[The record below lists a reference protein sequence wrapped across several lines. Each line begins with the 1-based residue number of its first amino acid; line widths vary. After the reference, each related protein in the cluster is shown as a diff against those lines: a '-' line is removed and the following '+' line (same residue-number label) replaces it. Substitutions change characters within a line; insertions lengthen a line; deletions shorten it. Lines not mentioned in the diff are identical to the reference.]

1 MVARLSNTV
10 RDYAWGSP
18 TAIPALLGVSPDG
31 SPQAELWMGAH
42 ESAPSVLPSGESLYD
57 LVSASPS
64 EVLGAETAERFDGR
78 FPFLAKILAAAQ
90 PLSIQAH
97 PSPEQAVDGY
107 RRDEEA
113 GIPRDA
119 GDRNYKDSWPKP
131 EILIALEPF
140 DALVGFRPLDRTV
153 ALLEALDAAA
163 LEGLTASLRDG
174 KLREAFTEFMSS
186 DRDAI
191 RPLVAALGA
200 ACDRYVAD
208 ARVGAADADAP
219 GADADARVV
228 DVDARV
234 GDVDARVADADV
246 DARVA
251 EVDARVAA
259 ADDAPGASGDTAPA
273 PARAPAGEFL
283 VEAETLARLA
293 VDFPD
298 DPGVLAALLLNR
310 VRLERF
316 ESVYLPAGNV
326 HAYLRGTGFEVMANS
341 DNVLRGGLTSKH
353 VDVPELVSVID
364 FEPLADPLLR
374 GVSVAPG
381 VTAYETGSPYF
392 AVRRVDL
399 AGDAVVVPAE
409 GARIVAV
416 VDGEVTVGAEG
427 TDETEALAGGQS
439 AFLRGPEGPCNLRG
453 SGTAFVVSA
462 R

>member
-1 MVARLSNTV
+1 MVARLATTI

-18 TAIPALLGVSPDG
+18 TAIPALLGVEPDG
-31 SPQAELWMGAH
+31 TPQAELWMGAH

-57 LVSASPS
+57 LVSARPA
-64 EVLGAETAERFDGR
+64 EILGEETAEQFDGR

-97 PSPEQAVDGY
+97 PSPEQAVEGF
-107 RRDEEA
+107 RRDEQA

-119 GDRNYKDSWPKP
+119 ADRNYKDAWPKP

-153 ALLEALDAAA
+153 ALLEALDPTG
-163 LEGLTASLRDG
+163 LEGLTAQLRDG
-174 KLREAFTEFMSS
+174 KLRDAFTEFMSS
-186 DRDAI
+186 DRDTI
-191 RPLVAALGA
+191 RPLVGALA
-200 ACDRYVAD
+200 EACARY
-208 ARVGAADADAP
+208 
-219 GADADARVV
+219 
-228 DVDARV
+228 
-234 GDVDARVADADV
+234 
-246 DARVA
+246 
-251 EVDARVAA
+251 
-259 ADDAPGASGDTAPA
+259 
-273 PARAPAGEFL
+273 AGQAFA
-283 VEAETLARLA
+283 VEIETIGRLA
-293 VDFPD
+293 EDFPD

-353 VDVPELVSVID
+353 IDVPELVSVID
-364 FEPLADPLLR
+364 FEPLADPVLH
-374 GVSVAPG
+374 GTVVAPG
-381 VTAYETGSPYF
+381 ITAYETGSPYF

-399 AGDAVVVPAE
+399 AGEAVVVPAD

-427 TDETEALAGGQS
+427 TDETEALSAGQS
-439 AFLRGPEGPCNLRG
+439 AFLRGPEGACNLRG

>member
-18 TAIPALLGVSPDG
+18 TAIPALLGVEPDG
-31 SPQAELWMGAH
+31 KPQAELWMGAH

-57 LVSASPS
+57 LVSSSPS
-64 EVLGAETAERFDGR
+64 DVLGAETAERFDGR

-107 RRDEEA
+107 KRDEEA

-119 GDRNYKDSWPKP
+119 ADRNYKDSWPKP

-140 DALVGFRPLDRTV
+140 DALVGFRPLERTV
-153 ALLEALDAAA
+153 ALLEALGAVG
-163 LEGLTASLRDG
+163 LEELTASLRDG

-191 RPLVAALGA
+191 RPLVAALGE
-200 ACDRYVAD
+200 ACEAYVG
-208 ARVGAADADAP
+208 RVHAGGDADAP
-219 GADADARVV
+219 G
-228 DVDARV
+228 
-234 GDVDARVADADV
+234 
-246 DARVA
+246 
-251 EVDARVAA
+251 
-259 ADDAPGASGDTAPA
+259 
-273 PARAPAGEFL
+273 GEFF
-283 VEAETLARLA
+283 VEAETIARLA
-293 VDFPD
+293 ADFPD

-353 VDVPELVSVID
+353 IDVPELVSVID

-374 GVSVAPG
+374 GTVVAPG

-399 AGDAVVVPAE
+399 GGDAVVVPAD

-416 VDGEVTVGAEG
+416 VDGDVTVGAEG
-427 TDETEALAGGQS
+427 TDETEALSGGQS
-439 AFLRGPEGPCNLRG
+439 AFLAGPEGPCNLRG